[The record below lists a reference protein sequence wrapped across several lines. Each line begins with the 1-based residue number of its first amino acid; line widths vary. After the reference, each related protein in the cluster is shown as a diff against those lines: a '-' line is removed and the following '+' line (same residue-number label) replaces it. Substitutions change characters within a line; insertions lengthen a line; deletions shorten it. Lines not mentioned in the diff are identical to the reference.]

1 VHVCPMRG
9 GNGMIALENAG
20 VMLNLGRPEL
30 QEWLNSSDLH
40 RLQTPDGSEL
50 ICLNSLLARV
60 QSRKSS

>member
-1 VHVCPMRG
+1 MHVCPMRG